1 MEQQEKSKLEK
12 KDYEYI
18 LFDLDGTLTDPKE
31 GITKSVAYALESFG
45 IHVEDLD
52 SLCKFIGPP
61 LKESFMVYY
70 ELDDA
75 QGDQAVEK
83 YRERFAVT
91 GLFENKIYPGIRE
104 MLELLKEQ
112 GKTLLVA
119 TSKPSIYA
127 RQILEHFDLMKYF
140 TFLSGSELD
149 GTRVDKAE
157 VITYALQENKIQDL
171 SKVIMIGDR
180 EHDIIG
186 ANKNGIDSIGVL
198 YGYGCREEFEKNHAS
213 YVAKQV
219 EELKEIL
226 LG

>member
-70 ELDDA
+70 GLDDA
-75 QGDQAVEK
+75 QGEQAVEK

-91 GLFENKIYPGIRE
+91 GLFENKVYPGIRE

-140 TFLSGSELD
+140 IFLSGSELD

>member
-70 ELDDA
+70 GLDDA

-91 GLFENKIYPGIRE
+91 GLFENKVYPGIRE

-127 RQILEHFDLMKYF
+127 RQILGHFDLMKYF

-213 YVAKQV
+213 YVVKQV

>member
-75 QGDQAVEK
+75 QGDQTVEK

-91 GLFENKIYPGIRE
+91 GLFENKVYPGIRE

>member
-91 GLFENKIYPGIRE
+91 GLFENKVYPGIRE

-140 TFLSGSELD
+140 TFLTGSELD